1 MKKRKRNLKSK
12 KDFSFKQEYKESWG
26 YLKKSQNFIYIIIAI
41 FLLFALLGFFI
52 PIPESLSNQ
61 IFEFIRELL
70 EQTKNMGQGELT
82 SFIFFNNFKASFM
95 GMIFGALFGVFS
107 IILALVNGYLIG
119 FVALIAI
126 QEAGFSVLWKLIPH
140 GIFELPAVFISLGLG
155 LKLGMFVFEKE
166 KFSAFKDFLLNSL
179 RVFLL
184 IVVPLLIIA
193 AIIEGALIAFA
204 A

>member
-82 SFIFFNNFKASFM
+82 SFIFFNNFSPCKWVSYR
-95 GMIFGALFGVFS
+95 IC
-107 IILALVNGYLIG
+107 G
-119 FVALIAI
+119 FNC
-126 QEAGFSVLWKLIPH
+126 
-140 GIFELPAVFISLGLG
+140 
-155 LKLGMFVFEKE
+155 
-166 KFSAFKDFLLNSL
+166 NSRS
-179 RVFLL
+179 RVFCFME
-184 IVVPLLIIA
+184 VNSSWN
-193 AIIEGALIAFA
+193 F
-204 A
+204 